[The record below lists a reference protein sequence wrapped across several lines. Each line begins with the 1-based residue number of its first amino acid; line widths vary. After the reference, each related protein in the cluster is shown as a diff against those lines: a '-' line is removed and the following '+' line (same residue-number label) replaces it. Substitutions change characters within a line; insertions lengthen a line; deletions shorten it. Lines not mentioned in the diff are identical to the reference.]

1 MKKIVSLL
9 LSLTL
14 IVTLLPISQASA
26 DDLTGITLEKEMRA
40 MVERGIIQGYGN
52 GIYAPGD
59 NVTRG
64 QFATFIARALDL
76 PAGKHTF
83 NDVGA
88 NSALASGINA
98 AAQAGII
105 NGYSSKEF
113 KPYQLINREQV
124 ALMIDRSLDYLG
136 ITKVAGTASFTDM
149 NSIGS
154 GARNAVSYMV
164 GLGIIN
170 GFPDNTFRGQKTAT
184 RAEAAAFIYRM
195 LKVSDDQQEE
205 VEPVPPAEPAP
216 YKIGTVDS
224 EGDISAGSQSY
235 KTYEDAIKGFT
246 NPATQVILYN
256 DEVIKMG
263 SGIAVSDPSGKA
275 TTVLYESNMSTAY
288 ASVPAGIE
296 LEYVSSD
303 DSKIT
308 VKIAGREAYVKHE
321 DTLLIPTAASKG
333 RSYYYKNTAG
343 DLVYSIYNPLKN
355 TYASSIVGKAPA
367 NFQQNAKYYSWDGAT
382 FTNELGTVI
391 GTYYQYFNMLP
402 FRTKTN
408 YTVEE
413 LDEIITTKLEE
424 KQALYTKNPTVYAIY
439 KDATTKSKL
448 IGLGSILKEAEET
461 YKMNALLVLALA
473 IHESNYG
480 MSEHAQNNNNLF
492 GMAVYDSNPEVG
504 AGFAT
509 VSDGI
514 KALSERY
521 LNKNY
526 IPLSGAYA
534 NGGMFGNKSR
544 GINVRYAS
552 DPYWGQKA
560 AGHAYQLDKAM
571 GGKDF
576 GAYEVYETT
585 TTNLNVRSTPTVSSA
600 NVQYKYKKAG
610 YPVAVLETASGWH
623 KIYSDS
629 TDNLYGYVSA
639 QYTSALNIAK

>member
-9 LSLTL
+9 LSLML

-26 DDLTGITLEKEMRA
+26 DDLEGITLEADMRA
-40 MVERGIIQGYGN
+40 MVERGVIQGYGN
-52 GIYAPGD
+52 GVYAPGEE
-59 NVTRG
+59 VTRG
-64 QFATFIARALDL
+64 AFATFIARALNL
-76 PAGKHTF
+76 PAGKHMF
-83 NDVGA
+83 DDVSV

-105 NGYSSKEF
+105 NGYSSTEF
-113 KPYQLINREQV
+113 GPNQSITREQV
-124 ALMIDRSLDYLG
+124 ALMIDRALNYLG
-136 ITKVAGTASFTDM
+136 VTKVQETIAFTDM

-154 GARNAVSYMV
+154 DHARKAVSNII

-184 RAEAAAFIYRM
+184 RAEAAAFINRM
-195 LKVSDDQQEE
+195 LKVYEEPKEE
-205 VEPVPPAEPAP
+205 VTPAP
-216 YKIGTVDS
+216 YKIGTVDLA
-224 EGDISAGSQSY
+224 GNISTGSQSY
-235 KTYEDAIKGFT
+235 NTYEEAVKGYT
-246 NPATQVILYN
+246 NSANQVILYN
-256 DEVIKMG
+256 DKVIKMG
-263 SGIAVSDPSGKA
+263 SGMAVSDPNGKA
-275 TTVLYESNMSTAY
+275 TTVLYESNMRTVYS
-288 ASVPAGIE
+288 SVPAGIE

-333 RSYYYKNTAG
+333 RSYYYVNSAS
-343 DLVYSIYNPLKN
+343 DLVYRIYNPLKN

-367 NFQQNAKYYSWDGAT
+367 SFQQNVKYYSWDGAT
-382 FTNELGTVI
+382 FTNASGAVI

-408 YTVEE
+408 YTAKE
-413 LDEIITTKLEE
+413 LDAIIATKLAER
-424 KQALYTKNPTVYAIY
+424 QALYTSNPRAYAIY

-448 IGLGSILKEAEET
+448 IGLGSVLKEAEET
-461 YKMNALLVLALA
+461 YKMNALLVLSLA

-480 MSEHAQNNNNLF
+480 MSDHAQKNNNLF
-492 GMAVYDSNPEVG
+492 GLAVYDSNPNVG

-509 VSDGI
+509 VSNCI
-514 KALSERY
+514 KSLSANY

-571 GGKDF
+571 GSKDF
-576 GAYEVYETT
+576 EAYAIYETT
-585 TTNLNVRSTPTVSSA
+585 TENLNVRSTPTVSST
-600 NVQYKYKKAG
+600 NLQYVYKKAG
-610 YPVAVLETASGWH
+610 YPVAVLETTSGWH

-629 TDNLYGYVSA
+629 TNNLYAHVSA
-639 QYTSALNIAK
+639 PYTRVINIAK